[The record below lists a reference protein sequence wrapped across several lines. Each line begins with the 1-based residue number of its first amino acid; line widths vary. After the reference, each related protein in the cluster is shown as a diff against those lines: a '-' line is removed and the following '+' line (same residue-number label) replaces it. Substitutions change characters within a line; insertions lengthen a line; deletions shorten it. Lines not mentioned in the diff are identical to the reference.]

1 MCKDCWIKE
10 CNCDCLASDVSHRD
24 SDGLNQCEQCG
35 HGVLMPCSTCMENHY
50 GDWDDENDCGCYCHA
65 VEDES
70 EEF

>member
-35 HGVLMPCSTCMENHY
+35 HLIDGS
-50 GDWDDENDCGCYCHA
+50 G
-65 VEDES
+65 
-70 EEF
+70 F